1 MEDLTRLPGDASV
14 VTKSGSDWG
23 RLAPGT
29 LFAGRSR
36 VVAPLG
42 RGGMG
47 EVYRAEDLKLDQTFA
62 LEFLPDHVARD
73 PARLAQFHTE
83 VRIARTISHR
93 NVCRSTTSPTPT
105 GHPNAAAA
113 LGTPT
118 VVRF

>member
-1 MEDLTRLPGDASV
+1 MEDLTRLSGDASV

-47 EVYRAEDLKLDQTFA
+47 EVYRAEDLKLDQTVA

-93 NVCRSTTSPTPT
+93 NVCRT
-105 GHPNAAAA
+105 
-113 LGTPT
+113 
-118 VVRF
+118 